1 MKLSVGDL
9 APSFSAMADTEQLV
23 SLKELVGIDKRIV
36 IYFYPKD
43 NTPGCTTEA
52 CDFSDRFERLQQ
64 HNVVVLGVSKD
75 STQSHRA
82 FKEKYKLPFLLLS
95 DPDAQICEAYGA
107 WRTKMNFGRSFLGI
121 VRSTFVIDEKG
132 VIRGV
137 WYGVKVKGHVDE
149 VLKCLESF

>member
-1 MKLSVGDL
+1 MKLCVGDI
-9 APSFSAMADTEQLV
+9 APSFSAITDTEAQISLEQLA
-23 SLKELVGIDKRIV
+23 KKRIV
-36 IYFYPKD
+36 LYFYPKD

-52 CDFSDRFERLQQ
+52 CDFSDRFERLQKQ
-64 HNVVVLGVSKD
+64 NVVVLGVSKD

-95 DPDAQICEAYGA
+95 DPDTKICEAYGA